1 MGYRLNRLD
10 EPVFMAELKLMLL
23 LIKFVVLHRLRC
35 CVKTS
40 SWLSVMEFSCTHCR
54 DLEYARWLRGGCNH
68 KAWQAM
74 VLRGKCLTFIEYFS
88 LHLHD
93 SMHYWFITIRGLA
106 PALCS
111 TITCIL
117 LCNMEV
123 QGTLWI
129 WPIIAQTYKYFL
141 ALNFHLSKSSIS
153 EKKHATKYLGPF

>member
-1 MGYRLNRLD
+1 MELSQYLQSKIRCIYIHLKQACFVVGLFRPALISRVVEYRLNRFD

-93 SMHYWFITIRGLA
+93 SMHY
-106 PALCS
+106 
-111 TITCIL
+111 
-117 LCNMEV
+117 
-123 QGTLWI
+123 
-129 WPIIAQTYKYFL
+129 
-141 ALNFHLSKSSIS
+141 
-153 EKKHATKYLGPF
+153 